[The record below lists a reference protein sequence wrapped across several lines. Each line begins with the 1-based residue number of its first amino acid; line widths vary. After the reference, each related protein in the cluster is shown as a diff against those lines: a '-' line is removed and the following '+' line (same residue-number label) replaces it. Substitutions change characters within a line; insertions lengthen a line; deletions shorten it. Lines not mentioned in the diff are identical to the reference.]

1 MKNLKQN
8 KMDTNKNSYT
18 IIYSTVLV
26 VVVAAVLAVV
36 AMGLKAKQQTN
47 IDVEKQLS
55 MLGSA
60 GLAQDVKN
68 APDKN
73 SYVEGEFNKYVVK
86 GLVINAK
93 GEIVKTDSTNLVKSE
108 AFQISPEEQYETMKK
123 IAAATSD
130 SEKEKLMAEL
140 KLPVFVCRTADGKEV
155 SILSCY
161 GPGLWGPIWGYV
173 SLEDDFR
180 TVYGALF
187 DHQSETPGL
196 GAEIVT
202 NKFRDQFKGKEIF
215 KDDNLVS
222 VKVVKGGAK
231 DKQHEV
237 DALSGATITSTA
249 VQSMI
254 MNWLQYYL
262 PYIQKNKE
270 NKDAADNAEF
280 IQTEANSIA
289 AADTLTIK

>member
-1 MKNLKQN
+1 MKKLKQN

-26 VVVAAVLAVV
+26 VIVAAVLAVV

-47 IDVEKQLS
+47 VDVEKQLS

-68 APDKN
+68 APNKN

-93 GEIVKTDSTNLVKSE
+93 GEIIKTDSTNLVKSE

-187 DHQSETPGL
+187 DHMQHS
-196 GAEIVT
+196 
-202 NKFRDQFKGKEIF
+202 NCRDCICRER
-215 KDDNLVS
+215 
-222 VKVVKGGAK
+222 KVYEKA
-231 DKQHEV
+231 
-237 DALSGATITSTA
+237 SGAHGKSI
-249 VQSMI
+249 
-254 MNWLQYYL
+254 
-262 PYIQKNKE
+262 KNVLKF
-270 NKDAADNAEF
+270 N
-280 IQTEANSIA
+280 
-289 AADTLTIK
+289 